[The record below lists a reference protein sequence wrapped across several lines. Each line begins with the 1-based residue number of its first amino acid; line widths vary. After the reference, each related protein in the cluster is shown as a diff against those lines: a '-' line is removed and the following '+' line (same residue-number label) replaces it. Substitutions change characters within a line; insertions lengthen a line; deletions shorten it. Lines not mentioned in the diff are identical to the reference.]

1 MCGEVEYRQIMKR
14 ISYAGGTIETGDAVA
29 QAMLE
34 YVTNVA
40 QTETNITVEIPTR
53 ESDGTMSVHSVVLG
67 PGTQLDITDADA
79 STAGDEA
86 KDFPVPGFG
95 KPAELADT
103 APPEDADRDAREF
116 DRAVADIEHDLD
128 EQGS

>member
-1 MCGEVEYRQIMKR
+1 MKR

-103 APPEDADRDAREF
+103 APPEDAERDAREF